1 MQVEF
6 FREAHIRIFGNT
18 SGLKAVSL
26 RKLER
31 LSQRRS
37 RSGAAVTPEL
47 ARSLA
52 EVSREIKRQIGLL
65 IDRRGHVC
73 VTIVGDA
80 RSLFL
85 PDLSA
90 YRRGLDRLCGL
101 RLVHT
106 HLHSAG
112 LDDDDLTDLALLR
125 LDMVVAIEVGEDA
138 LPGRVHMAHLL
149 AQNEADLPWEILSPQ
164 EVNHLQE
171 DFAEVIAALE
181 SEFARTRKSRLADT
195 GRERAILV
203 HVSDSNRTQIDESI
217 AELNE
222 LSKSA
227 GIDVVL
233 SDTQRRRVD
242 PKYVV
247 GKGKLKKLVIK
258 AMQLGAEAII
268 FDLNVSPTQIKNL
281 AELTD
286 LKILDRTQVILDI
299 FAQRAETRE
308 GKIQV
313 ELAQLRY
320 LLPLLSTKHTAMSRL
335 TGGIG
340 GRGPGE
346 TKLEI
351 DRRRAQQRLAQLKR
365 EVDKLGKRRRLRRKR
380 RTDKQVPTVSI
391 VGYTNA
397 GKSTLLNKL
406 TGSSVTAEDKLFATL
421 HPVSRRLR
429 FPKEREV
436 IITDT
441 VGFIRKLPPEL
452 MEAFHTT
459 FEEIEPANL
468 LLIVLDASS
477 NEVEEHYTAVRQ
489 LLVEL
494 GLDGKPS
501 LVVLNKS
508 DLCDPET
515 LAALARQHAG
525 IPVTALDK
533 QTFAPL
539 LEAMEQRLWQEAAP
553 YPESDPQ
560 TDAPQVETVAL
571 QQAERDAV

>member
-1 MQVEF
+1 M
-6 FREAHIRIFGNT
+6 
-18 SGLKAVSL
+18 KALSL

-31 LSQRRS
+31 LSNRRN
-37 RSGAAVTPEL
+37 RSDALIAPEL

-52 EVSREIKRQIGLL
+52 EVSSDIKRQVGLL
-65 IDRRGHVC
+65 IDRRGHVR

-90 YRRGLDRLCGL
+90 YRQARDRLSGL
-101 RLVHT
+101 RLIHT
-106 HLHSAG
+106 HLHSDG

-125 LDMVVAIEVGEDA
+125 LDVVAALEVSAEG
-138 LPGRVHMAHLL
+138 LPRQIHAAHLL
-149 AQNEADLPWEILSPQ
+149 PDNEDERPWDLLPAQDVHQLP
-164 EVNHLQE
+164 E
-171 DFAEVIAALE
+171 DFPEMIQSLE
-181 SEFARTRKSRLADT
+181 REFARTRRGRKTAP
-195 GRERAILV
+195 GRERAIVV
-203 HVSDSNRTQIDESI
+203 HVSDSTRTGIEESV
-217 AELNE
+217 AEMRE
-222 LSKSA
+222 LAQSA
-227 GIDVVL
+227 GIDVVHT
-233 SDTQRRRVD
+233 DVQRRRVD

-247 GKGKLKKLVIK
+247 GKGKLQKLVIK
-258 AMQLGAEAII
+258 AMQLGAEAIV
-268 FDLNVSPTQIKNL
+268 FDLNVSPAQVKNL
-281 AELTD
+281 ANMTD

-320 LLPLLSTKHTAMSRL
+320 LLPLLSAKHTAMSRL

-351 DRRRAQQRLAQLKR
+351 DRRRAQERVAQLNR
-365 EVDKLGKRRRLRRKR
+365 EVQKLGKRRRLRRKR
-380 RTDKQVPTVSI
+380 RTDKRVPTVSI

-397 GKSTLLNKL
+397 GKSTLLNNL
-406 TGSSVTAEDKLFATL
+406 TGSDVATEDKLFATL
-421 HPVSRRLR
+421 NPVSRRLR
-429 FPKEREV
+429 FPREREL

-452 MEAFHTT
+452 MDAFHTT

-477 NEVEEHYTAVRQ
+477 REIDEHFAAVRE
-489 LLVEL
+489 LLVQLEL
-494 GLDGKPS
+494 ERKPS

-508 DLCDPET
+508 DLCSRET
-515 LAALARQHAG
+515 LDALAHEYHA
-525 IPVTALDK
+525 ISVSALD
-533 QTFAPL
+533 QNTFEPL
-539 LEAMEQRLWQEAAP
+539 LEEMERILWQEQATQRDTPPAESAAV
-553 YPESDPQ
+553 D
-560 TDAPQVETVAL
+560 DAAVYQA
-571 QQAERDAV
+571 AERDAV

>member
-1 MQVEF
+1 M
-6 FREAHIRIFGNT
+6 
-18 SGLKAVSL
+18 KALSL

-31 LSQRRS
+31 LSKRKNRS
-37 RSGAAVTPEL
+37 DALISPEL

-52 EVSREIKRQIGLL
+52 EISSDIKRQVGLL
-65 IDRRGHVC
+65 IDRRGHVR

-90 YRRGLDRLCGL
+90 YRQARDRLSGL
-101 RLVHT
+101 RLIHT
-106 HLHSAG
+106 HLHPDG

-125 LDMVVAIEVGEDA
+125 LDMVAA
-138 LPGRVHMAHLL
+138 LEINAEGLPRRIHAAHLL
-149 AQNEADLPWEILSPQ
+149 PDNEDERPWELLPPQ
-164 EVNHLQE
+164 DVHQLPE
-171 DFAEVIAALE
+171 DFPEMIQSLE
-181 SEFARTRKSRLADT
+181 REFARTRR
-195 GRERAILV
+195 GRKTAPGHERAILV
-203 HVSDSNRTQIDESI
+203 HVSDSNRTRIDESVSEMR
-217 AELNE
+217 ELAQ
-222 LSKSA
+222 SA
-227 GIDVVL
+227 GIDVVHT
-233 SDTQRRRVD
+233 DVQRRRVD

-247 GKGKLKKLVIK
+247 GKGKLQKLVIK
-258 AMQLGAEAII
+258 AMQLGAEAIV
-268 FDLNVSPTQIKNL
+268 FDLNVSPAQVKNL
-281 AELTD
+281 ANMTD

-320 LLPLLSTKHTAMSRL
+320 LLPLLSAKHTAMSRL

-351 DRRRAQQRLAQLKR
+351 DRRRAQERVAQLKR
-365 EVDKLGKRRRLRRKR
+365 EVQKLGKRRRLRRKK
-380 RTDKQVPTVSI
+380 RTDKRVPTVSI

-397 GKSTLLNKL
+397 GKSTLLNNL
-406 TGSSVTAEDKLFATL
+406 TGSAVAAEDKLFATL
-421 HPVSRRLR
+421 NPVSRRLR
-429 FPKEREV
+429 FPREREL

-452 MEAFHTT
+452 MDAFHTT

-477 NEVEEHYTAVRQ
+477 REVDEHFAAVREI
-489 LLVEL
+489 LVEL
-494 GLDGKPS
+494 ELDRKPS

-508 DLCDPET
+508 DLCNRET
-515 LAALARQHAG
+515 LDALAQEYRG
-525 IPVTALDK
+525 IPVSALDRN
-533 QTFAPL
+533 TFGPL
-539 LEAMEQRLWQEAAP
+539 LEEMEQMLWEGQVPRRETSEDEYVDADEAAV
-553 YPESDPQ
+553 SQ
-560 TDAPQVETVAL
+560 A
-571 QQAERDAV
+571 AERDAV

>member
-1 MQVEF
+1 M
-6 FREAHIRIFGNT
+6 
-18 SGLKAVSL
+18 KALSL

-31 LSQRRS
+31 LSKRRN
-37 RSGAAVTPEL
+37 RSDALIAPEL

-52 EVSREIKRQIGLL
+52 EVSSDIKRQVGLL
-65 IDRRGHVC
+65 IDRRGHVR

-90 YRRGLDRLCGL
+90 YREARDRLSGL

-106 HLHSAG
+106 HLHPDG

-125 LDMVVAIEVGEDA
+125 LDMVAALEVNVEG
-138 LPGRVHMAHLL
+138 LPGRIHAAHLL
-149 AQNEADLPWEILSPQ
+149 PDNEDERPWEILPPQ
-164 EVNHLQE
+164 DVHQLPE
-171 DFAEVIAALE
+171 DFTEMIQSLE
-181 SEFARTRKSRLADT
+181 REFARTRRGRKAAP

-203 HVSDSNRTQIDESI
+203 HVSDSNRTQIEESV
-217 AELNE
+217 AEMRE
-222 LSKSA
+222 LAESA
-227 GIDVVL
+227 GIDVVHT
-233 SDTQRRRVD
+233 DVQRRRVD

-247 GKGKLKKLVIK
+247 GKGKLQKLVIK
-258 AMQLGAEAII
+258 AMQLGAEAIV
-268 FDLNVSPTQIKNL
+268 FDLNVSPAQIKNL
-281 AELTD
+281 ADTTD

-320 LLPLLSTKHTAMSRL
+320 LLPLLSAKHTAMSRL

-351 DRRRAQQRLAQLKR
+351 DRRRAQARVAQLNR
-365 EVDKLGKRRRLRRKR
+365 EVQKLGKRRRLRRKQ
-380 RTDKQVPTVSI
+380 RTDKRVPTVAI

-397 GKSTLLNKL
+397 GKSTLLNNL
-406 TGSSVTAEDKLFATL
+406 TGSTVAAENKLFSTL

-429 FPKEREV
+429 FPREREL

-452 MEAFHTT
+452 MDAFHTT

-477 NEVEEHYTAVRQ
+477 PEVDEHFAAVHE
-489 LLVEL
+489 LLVKLEL
-494 GLDGKPS
+494 DRKPS

-508 DLCDPET
+508 DLCKRET
-515 LAALARQHAG
+515 LDALAREHQG
-525 IPVTALDK
+525 IPVSALDK
-533 QTFAPL
+533 NTFAPL
-539 LEAMEQRLWQEAAP
+539 IEAMERILWQEQVPQRERPGDECRALDEAAVH
-553 YPESDPQ
+553 Q
-560 TDAPQVETVAL
+560 A
-571 QQAERDAV
+571 AERDAV

>member
-1 MQVEF
+1 M
-6 FREAHIRIFGNT
+6 
-18 SGLKAVSL
+18 
-26 RKLER
+26 
-31 LSQRRS
+31 
-37 RSGAAVTPEL
+37 
-47 ARSLA
+47 
-52 EVSREIKRQIGLL
+52 
-65 IDRRGHVC
+65 
-73 VTIVGDA
+73 
-80 RSLFL
+80 
-85 PDLSA
+85 
-90 YRRGLDRLCGL
+90 
-101 RLVHT
+101 
-106 HLHSAG
+106 
-112 LDDDDLTDLALLR
+112 TDLALLR
-125 LDMVVAIEVGEDA
+125 LDMVVALEVGEDA

-149 AQNEADLPWEILSPQ
+149 PRNEEDIPWEILPPQ
-164 EVNHLQE
+164 EIHNLRE
-171 DFAEVIAALE
+171 DFAEMISALE
-181 SEFARTRKSRLADT
+181 SEFARRGKGRLADT

-203 HVSDSNRTQIDESI
+203 HVSDANRTEIDESV

-222 LSKSA
+222 LAKSA

-233 SDTQRRRVD
+233 SETQRRPVD
-242 PKYVV
+242 PRYVV

-258 AMQLGAEAII
+258 AMQLGAEAIV
-268 FDLNVSPTQIKNL
+268 FDLNVSPAQSKNL

-320 LLPLLSTKHTAMSRL
+320 LLPLLSSKHTAMSRL

-351 DRRRAQQRLAQLKR
+351 DRRRAQERIAQLKR
-365 EVDKLGKRRRLRRKR
+365 EVEKLGKRRRLRRR
-380 RTDKQVPTVSI
+380 RRIDKGLPTVSI

-421 HPVSRRLR
+421 NPVSRRLR
-429 FPKEREV
+429 FPKEREI

-441 VGFIRKLPPEL
+441 VGFIRRLPPEL
-452 MEAFHTT
+452 MDAFHTT

-477 NEVEEHYTAVRQ
+477 PEVEEHYTAVRR

-494 GLDGKPS
+494 DLAGKPS

-508 DLCDPET
+508 DLCNDET
-515 LAALARQHAG
+515 LNALANKHAG
-525 IPVTALDK
+525 IPVSALDK
-533 QTFAPL
+533 RTFGPL
-539 LEAMEQRLWQEAAP
+539 LEAMERRLWREAVPHPDSEQPPDLLQA
-553 YPESDPQ
+553 
-560 TDAPQVETVAL
+560 ETVAHP
-571 QQAERDAV
+571 QAERDAV